1 MNDTTGTRIPIGIS
15 SCLLGEA
22 VRYDGGHKRN
32 DHLRETLG
40 RCFELQPFCPEVAA
54 GLGVPRPAVR
64 LVQTD
69 SGVRALG
76 VQDPAL
82 DVTARLQATA
92 ETQRP
97 WHESLCGYVLK
108 KDSPSCGMARVR
120 RYRSDREQPER
131 DGVGLYAERLMANFP
146 LLPVEEDGRL
156 SDPMLLA
163 NFVRRVH
170 VLWRWRQAT
179 AGGLSRRVLTEFHAR
194 HKLILMS
201 HHQDAARALG
211 RLAAA
216 EGAIE
221 ALADTYIRGVMD
233 ALKTPA
239 TRGNHVNVLQHIQG
253 YLKRDLGADD
263 KAELS
268 DVIRRYHAGELPLI
282 VPVTLLQHHFRK
294 APDPFIAAS
303 WYLYPY
309 PGELAACLC
318 AAC

>member
-179 AGGLSRRVLTEFHAR
+179 AGGLSARVLTGFHAR

-201 HHQDAARALG
+201 HDQDRARELG

-216 EGAIE
+216 GGD
-221 ALADTYIRGVMD
+221 LAASAVAYIRGVMEI
-233 ALKTPA
+233 LKKPA
-239 TRGNHVNVLQHIQG
+239 TRGNHAKVLQHIQG
-253 YLKRDLGADD
+253 YLKRELDADD
-263 KAELS
+263 RAELVE
-268 DVIRRYHAGELPLI
+268 VIEAYRLGRVPLI
-282 VPVTLLQHHFRK
+282 VPITLLRHHFRR
-294 APDPFIAAS
+294 ALDPFIANS
-303 WYLYPY
+303 WYLDPH
-309 PGELAACLC
+309 PGELALMNC
-318 AAC
+318 

>member
-1 MNDTTGTRIPIGIS
+1 
-15 SCLLGEA
+15 
-22 VRYDGGHKRN
+22 
-32 DHLRETLG
+32 
-40 RCFELQPFCPEVAA
+40 
-54 GLGVPRPAVR
+54 
-64 LVQTD
+64 
-69 SGVRALG
+69 
-76 VQDPAL
+76 
-82 DVTARLQATA
+82 
-92 ETQRP
+92 
-97 WHESLCGYVLK
+97 
-108 KDSPSCGMARVR
+108 
-120 RYRSDREQPER
+120 
-131 DGVGLYAERLMANFP
+131 
-146 LLPVEEDGRL
+146 
-156 SDPMLLA
+156 
-163 NFVRRVH
+163 
-170 VLWRWRQAT
+170 
-179 AGGLSRRVLTEFHAR
+179 
-194 HKLILMS
+194 MS

-253 YLKRDLGADD
+253 YLKRDLAADD